1 MTYKEFRHTYGLI
14 LIACF
19 IGILSTLGLA
29 AQQRKVLSG
38 SSEIVTPPSLEASAD
53 ALIGRWNQ
61 GYSTNLPGDTTCG
74 SYRRNAPQTTSE
86 MLYRDR
92 IFRLPTAMNIPLN
105 GQVRNG
111 IEIFLTRKKTLISAM
126 LSLGDYYFPIIET
139 ILDKYKLPLELK
151 YLIIVE
157 SGMNP
162 TAVSPAGAAG
172 LWQFMAPTAKA
183 YGLTINSLVDE
194 RLDLEKSTDAAARYL
209 RDLYQVYHDWFM
221 AMAAYNCGLGNLNRA
236 VYRAGGRTDYW
247 SVYPFLPRE
256 TQGYV
261 PLFIGAFYAMNYHA
275 DYQICPKN
283 VSLPLATDTLTI
295 RHSLSIRELSEAAE
309 VSQSLFQLLN
319 PQYKKGTVPGHISP
333 CVIRLPMKAI
343 NRLDRRL
350 EELYENVEKVR
361 LGKMTVAAS
370 ELSAGEGESAE
381 EKALEPAEPI
391 APSAKTSTYTIRKG
405 DTLAGI
411 AKKHGIT
418 MDQLMKANRIKS
430 TQYKLLPGKKLTI
443 PLKGGSSKVTKTKT
457 TRKSKKKS
465 RRRRR

>member
-283 VSLPLATDTLTI
+283 VSLPLATDTLII

-381 EKALEPAEPI
+381 AETLEPAEPI

-443 PLKGGSSKVTKTKT
+443 PLKGGSSKVTKTKA

>member
-74 SYRRNAPQTTSE
+74 SYRRNAPLTTSE

-283 VSLPLATDTLTI
+283 VSLPLATDTLII

-370 ELSAGEGESAE
+370 ELSTGEGESAE

-465 RRRRR
+465 RRRHR

>member
-74 SYRRNAPQTTSE
+74 SYRRNAPLTTSE

-283 VSLPLATDTLTI
+283 VSLPLATDTLII

-370 ELSAGEGESAE
+370 ELSTGEGESAE

>member
-1 MTYKEFRHTYGLI
+1 MTYKEFCHTYGLI
-14 LIACF
+14 LIVSF
-19 IGILSTLGLA
+19 IGILSTLDLS

-38 SSEIVTPPSLEASAD
+38 SSEIVTPPSLEADAD
-53 ALIGRWNQ
+53 ALIAKWNQ
-61 GYSTNLPGDTTCG
+61 GYSTNLPADTTCG
-74 SYRRNAPQTTSE
+74 AIRRNVPQKTPE
-86 MLYRDR
+86 MLYRER

-105 GQVRNG
+105 QQVRNG
-111 IEIFLTRKKTLISAM
+111 IEIFLTRKKALISAM
-126 LSLGDYYFPIIET
+126 LSLGDYYFPTIEA

-183 YGLTINSLVDE
+183 YGLTINSLLDE

-247 SVYPFLPRE
+247 SVYPYLPRE

-261 PLFIGAFYAMNYHA
+261 PLFIGAFYAMHYHA

-283 VSLPLATDTLTI
+283 VSLPLATDTLLI

-309 VSQSLFQLLN
+309 VSQSLFKLLN
-319 PQYKKGTVPGHISP
+319 PQYKQGTVPGHISP
-333 CVIRLPMKAI
+333 CSIRLPMKAI

-350 EELYENVEKVR
+350 EELYQNVEKVR
-361 LGKMTVAAS
+361 LGKMTSSSTELLAS
-370 ELSAGEGESAE
+370 DGEGKEGETTEVDKPVVAF
-381 EKALEPAEPI
+381 
-391 APSAKTSTYTIRKG
+391 AKTTTYTIRKG

-411 AKKHGIT
+411 AQKHGIT
-418 MDQLMKANRIKS
+418 MDQLMQANNIKN
-430 TQYKLLPGKKLTI
+430 TRYKLVPGNKLTI
-443 PLKGGSSKVTKTKT
+443 PVKDASSKVTKTKA
-457 TRKSKKKS
+457 TRKTKKKP

>member
-283 VSLPLATDTLTI
+283 VSLPLATDTLII

>member
-1 MTYKEFRHTYGLI
+1 MTYKEFCHTYGLI
-14 LIACF
+14 LIVSF
-19 IGILSTLGLA
+19 IGILSTLDLS

-38 SSEIVTPPSLEASAD
+38 SSEIVTPPSLEADAD
-53 ALIGRWNQ
+53 ALIAKWNQ
-61 GYSTNLPGDTTCG
+61 GYSTNLPADTTCG
-74 SYRRNAPQTTSE
+74 AIRRNVPQKTPE
-86 MLYRDR
+86 MLYRER

-105 GQVRNG
+105 QQVRNG

-126 LSLGDYYFPIIET
+126 LSLGDYYFPTIEA

-183 YGLTINSLVDE
+183 YGLTINSLLDE

-247 SVYPFLPRE
+247 SVYPYLPRE

-261 PLFIGAFYAMNYHA
+261 PLFIGAFYAMHYHA

-283 VSLPLATDTLTI
+283 VSLPWLPI
-295 RHSLSIRELSEAAE
+295 RCLFAIL
-309 VSQSLFQLLN
+309 SLFVNCPRRLRCLKVSSN
-319 PQYKKGTVPGHISP
+319 SSIPSTSKEPFRGISP
-333 CVIRLPMKAI
+333 LVPYACL
-343 NRLDRRL
+343 
-350 EELYENVEKVR
+350 
-361 LGKMTVAAS
+361 
-370 ELSAGEGESAE
+370 
-381 EKALEPAEPI
+381 
-391 APSAKTSTYTIRKG
+391 
-405 DTLAGI
+405 
-411 AKKHGIT
+411 
-418 MDQLMKANRIKS
+418 
-430 TQYKLLPGKKLTI
+430 
-443 PLKGGSSKVTKTKT
+443 
-457 TRKSKKKS
+457 
-465 RRRRR
+465 

>member
-1 MTYKEFRHTYGLI
+1 MTYKEFCHTYGLI
-14 LIACF
+14 LIVSF
-19 IGILSTLGLA
+19 IGILSTLDLS

-38 SSEIVTPPSLEASAD
+38 SSEIVTPPSLEADAD
-53 ALIGRWNQ
+53 ALIAKWNQ
-61 GYSTNLPGDTTCG
+61 GYSTNLPADTTCG
-74 SYRRNAPQTTSE
+74 AIRCNVPQKTPE
-86 MLYRDR
+86 MLYRER

-105 GQVRNG
+105 QQVRNG

-126 LSLGDYYFPIIET
+126 LSLGDYYFPTIEA

-183 YGLTINSLVDE
+183 YGLTINSLLDE

-247 SVYPFLPRE
+247 SVSPYLPRE

-261 PLFIGAFYAMNYHA
+261 PLFIGAFYAMHYHA

-283 VSLPLATDTLTI
+283 VSLPLATDTLLI

-309 VSQSLFQLLN
+309 VSQSLFKLLN
-319 PQYKKGTVPGHISP
+319 PQYKQGTVPGHISP
-333 CVIRLPMKAI
+333 CSIRLPMKAI

-350 EELYENVEKVR
+350 EELYQNVEKVR
-361 LGKMTVAAS
+361 LGKMTSASGELLASDGEGKEGETTEVDKPVAAS
-370 ELSAGEGESAE
+370 
-381 EKALEPAEPI
+381 
-391 APSAKTSTYTIRKG
+391 AKTTTYTIRKG

-411 AKKHGIT
+411 AQKHGIT
-418 MDQLMKANRIKS
+418 MDQLMQANNIKN
-430 TQYKLLPGKKLTI
+430 TNYKLVPGNKLTI
-443 PLKGGSSKVTKTKT
+443 PVKDASPKVTKTKA
-457 TRKSKKKS
+457 TRKTKKKP

>member
-1 MTYKEFRHTYGLI
+1 MAYKESCHAYGLI
-14 LIACF
+14 L
-19 IGILSTLGLA
+19 LSTLGLA
-29 AQQRKVLSG
+29 AQQRKVLTH
-38 SSEIVTPPSLEASAD
+38 SSEIVTPPSLEADAD
-53 ALIGRWNQ
+53 ALIAKWNQ
-61 GYSTNLPGDTTCG
+61 GYSTNLPDDTTCG
-74 SYRRNAPQTTSE
+74 SYRRNTPQITSE

-105 GQVRNG
+105 EKVRNG

-126 LSLGDYYFPIIET
+126 LSLGDYYFPTIEA

-221 AMAAYNCGLGNLNRA
+221 ALAAYNCGLGNLNRA

-261 PLFIGAFYAMNYHA
+261 PLFIGAFYAMHYHV
-275 DYQICPKN
+275 DHQICPKN
-283 VSLPLATDTLTI
+283 VSLPLATDTLI
-295 RHSLSIRELSEAAE
+295 IHHSLSIRELSEAAG

-319 PQYKKGTVPGHISP
+319 PQYKQGTVPGHISP

-370 ELSAGEGESAE
+370 ELSAVEGESTE
-381 EKALEPAEPI
+381 EDTLELAEPI

-418 MDQLMKANRIKS
+418 MDQLMKANSIKS
-430 TQYKLLPGKKLTI
+430 TQYKLVPGKKLTI
-443 PLKGGSSKVTKTKT
+443 PLKGGSSKVTKTKAT
-457 TRKSKKKS
+457 SKSKKKS

>member
-1 MTYKEFRHTYGLI
+1 MAYKESCHAYGLI
-14 LIACF
+14 LIAYF

-29 AQQRKVLSG
+29 AQQRKVLTH
-38 SSEIVTPPSLEASAD
+38 SSEIVTPPSLEADAD
-53 ALIGRWNQ
+53 ALIAKWNQ
-61 GYSTNLPGDTTCG
+61 GYSTNLPDDTTCG
-74 SYRRNAPQTTSE
+74 SYRRNTPQITSE

-105 GQVRNG
+105 EKVRNG

-126 LSLGDYYFPIIET
+126 LSLGDYYFPTIEA

-221 AMAAYNCGLGNLNRA
+221 ALAAYNCGLGNLNRA

-261 PLFIGAFYAMNYHA
+261 PLFIGAFYAMHYHV
-275 DYQICPKN
+275 DHQICPKN
-283 VSLPLATDTLTI
+283 VSLPLATDTLI
-295 RHSLSIRELSEAAE
+295 IHHSLSIRELSEAAG

-319 PQYKKGTVPGHISP
+319 PQYKQGTVPGHISP

-370 ELSAGEGESAE
+370 ELSAVEGESTEEETLELAE
-381 EKALEPAEPI
+381 TI

-418 MDQLMKANRIKS
+418 MDQLMKANSIKS
-430 TQYKLLPGKKLTI
+430 TQYKLVPGKKLTI
-443 PLKGGSSKVTKTKT
+443 PLKGGSSKVTKTKAT
-457 TRKSKKKS
+457 SKSKKKS

>member
-1 MTYKEFRHTYGLI
+1 MTYKEFCHTYGLI
-14 LIACF
+14 LIVSF
-19 IGILSTLGLA
+19 IGILSTLDLS

-38 SSEIVTPPSLEASAD
+38 SSEIVTPPSLEADAD
-53 ALIGRWNQ
+53 ALIAKWNQ
-61 GYSTNLPGDTTCG
+61 GYSTNLPADTTCG
-74 SYRRNAPQTTSE
+74 AIRRNVPQKTPE
-86 MLYRDR
+86 MLYRER

-105 GQVRNG
+105 QQVRNG
-111 IEIFLTRKKTLISAM
+111 IEIFLTRKKALISAM
-126 LSLGDYYFPIIET
+126 LSLGDYYFPTIEA

-183 YGLTINSLVDE
+183 YGLTINSLLDE
-194 RLDLEKSTDAAARYL
+194 RLNLEKSTDAAARYL

-247 SVYPFLPRE
+247 SVYPYLPRE

-261 PLFIGAFYAMNYHA
+261 PLFIGAFYAMHYHA

-283 VSLPLATDTLTI
+283 VSLPLATDTLLI

-309 VSQSLFQLLN
+309 VSQSLFKLLN
-319 PQYKKGTVPGHISP
+319 PQYKQGTVPGHISP
-333 CVIRLPMKAI
+333 CSIRLPMKAI

-350 EELYENVEKVR
+350 EELYQNVEKVR
-361 LGKMTVAAS
+361 LGKMTSSSTELLAS
-370 ELSAGEGESAE
+370 DGEGKEGETTEDDKPVVAF
-381 EKALEPAEPI
+381 
-391 APSAKTSTYTIRKG
+391 AKTTTYTIRKG

-411 AKKHGIT
+411 AQKHGIT
-418 MDQLMKANRIKS
+418 MDQLMQANNIKN
-430 TQYKLLPGKKLTI
+430 TRYKLVPGNKLTI
-443 PLKGGSSKVTKTKT
+443 PVKDASSKVTKTKA
-457 TRKSKKKS
+457 TRKTKKKP

>member
-1 MTYKEFRHTYGLI
+1 MTNKEFCHTYGLI
-14 LIACF
+14 LIVSF
-19 IGILSTLGLA
+19 IGILSTLDLS
-29 AQQRKVLSG
+29 AQQQKVLSG
-38 SSEIVTPPSLEASAD
+38 SSEIVTPPSLEADAD
-53 ALIGRWNQ
+53 ALIGKWNQ
-61 GYSTNLPGDTTCG
+61 GYSTNLPADTTCG
-74 SYRRNAPQTTSE
+74 AIRRNVPQKTPE
-86 MLYRDR
+86 MLYRER

-105 GQVRNG
+105 QQVRNG

-126 LSLGDYYFPIIET
+126 LSLGDYYFPTIEA

-183 YGLTINSLVDE
+183 YGLTINSLLDE

-247 SVYPFLPRE
+247 SVYPYLPRE

-261 PLFIGAFYAMNYHA
+261 PLFIGAFYAMHYHA

-283 VSLPLATDTLTI
+283 VSLPLATDTLLI

-309 VSQSLFQLLN
+309 VSQSLFKLLN
-319 PQYKKGTVPGHISP
+319 PQYKQGTVPGHISP
-333 CVIRLPMKAI
+333 CSIRLPMKAI

-350 EELYENVEKVR
+350 EELYQNVEKVR
-361 LGKMTVAAS
+361 LGKMTSSSTELLAS
-370 ELSAGEGESAE
+370 DEEGKEGEITEVDKPVVA
-381 EKALEPAEPI
+381 
-391 APSAKTSTYTIRKG
+391 SAKTTTYTIRKG
-405 DTLAGI
+405 DTLTGI
-411 AKKHGIT
+411 AQKHGIT
-418 MDQLMKANRIKS
+418 MDQLMQANNIKN
-430 TQYKLLPGKKLTI
+430 TNYKLVPGKKLTI
-443 PLKGGSSKVTKTKT
+443 PIKDASPKVTKTKA
-457 TRKSKKKS
+457 TRKTKKKP

>member
-1 MTYKEFRHTYGLI
+1 MTYKEIRHTYGLI

-283 VSLPLATDTLTI
+283 VSLPLATDTLII

-370 ELSAGEGESAE
+370 ELSTGEGESAE

>member
-283 VSLPLATDTLTI
+283 VSLPLATDTLII

-381 EKALEPAEPI
+381 AETLEPAEPI

>member
-1 MTYKEFRHTYGLI
+1 MTYKEFCHTYGLI
-14 LIACF
+14 LIVSF
-19 IGILSTLGLA
+19 IGILSTLDLS
-29 AQQRKVLSG
+29 AQQRKMLSG
-38 SSEIVTPPSLEASAD
+38 SSEIVTPPSLEADAD
-53 ALIGRWNQ
+53 ALIAKWNQ
-61 GYSTNLPGDTTCG
+61 GYSTNLPADTTCG
-74 SYRRNAPQTTSE
+74 SIRRNVPQKTPE
-86 MLYRDR
+86 MLCRER

-105 GQVRNG
+105 QQVRNG

-126 LSLGDYYFPIIET
+126 LSLGDYYFPTIEA

-183 YGLTINSLVDE
+183 YGLTINSLLDE

-247 SVYPFLPRE
+247 SVYPYLPRE

-261 PLFIGAFYAMNYHA
+261 PLFIGAFYAMHYHA

-283 VSLPLATDTLTI
+283 VSLPLATDTLLI

-309 VSQSLFQLLN
+309 VSQSLFKLLN
-319 PQYKKGTVPGHISP
+319 PQYKQGTVPGHISP
-333 CVIRLPMKAI
+333 CSIRLPMKAI

-350 EELYENVEKVR
+350 EELYQNVEKVR
-361 LGKMTVAAS
+361 LGKMTSSSTELLAS
-370 ELSAGEGESAE
+370 DGESKEGETTEVDKPVVAF
-381 EKALEPAEPI
+381 
-391 APSAKTSTYTIRKG
+391 AKTTTYTIRKG

-411 AKKHGIT
+411 AQKHGIT
-418 MDQLMKANRIKS
+418 MDQLMQANNIKN
-430 TQYKLLPGKKLTI
+430 TRYKLVPGNKLII
-443 PLKGGSSKVTKTKT
+443 PVKDASPKVTKTKA
-457 TRKSKKKS
+457 TRKTKKKP

>member
-1 MTYKEFRHTYGLI
+1 MTYKEFCHTYGLI
-14 LIACF
+14 LIVSF
-19 IGILSTLGLA
+19 IGILSTLDLS

-38 SSEIVTPPSLEASAD
+38 SSEIVTPPSLEADAD
-53 ALIGRWNQ
+53 ALIAKWNQ
-61 GYSTNLPGDTTCG
+61 GYSTNLPADTTCG
-74 SYRRNAPQTTSE
+74 AIRRNVPQKTPE
-86 MLYRDR
+86 MLYRER

-105 GQVRNG
+105 QQVRNG
-111 IEIFLTRKKTLISAM
+111 IEIFLTRKKALISAM
-126 LSLGDYYFPIIET
+126 LSLGDYYFPTIEA

-183 YGLTINSLVDE
+183 YGLTINSLLDE

-247 SVYPFLPRE
+247 SVYPYLPRE

-261 PLFIGAFYAMNYHA
+261 PLFIGAFYAMHYHA

-283 VSLPLATDTLTI
+283 VSLPLATDTLLI

-309 VSQSLFQLLN
+309 VSQSLFKLLN
-319 PQYKKGTVPGHISP
+319 PQYKQGTVPGHISP
-333 CVIRLPMKAI
+333 CSIRLPMKAI

-350 EELYENVEKVR
+350 EELYQNVEKVR
-361 LGKMTVAAS
+361 LGKMTSSSTELLAS
-370 ELSAGEGESAE
+370 DGEGKEGETTEDDKPVVAF
-381 EKALEPAEPI
+381 
-391 APSAKTSTYTIRKG
+391 AKTTTYTIRKG

-411 AKKHGIT
+411 AQKHGIT
-418 MDQLMKANRIKS
+418 MDQLMQANNIKN
-430 TQYKLLPGKKLTI
+430 TRYKLVPGNKLTI
-443 PLKGGSSKVTKTKT
+443 PVKDASSKVTKTKA
-457 TRKSKKKS
+457 TRKTKKKP

>member
-1 MTYKEFRHTYGLI
+1 MTYKEFCHTYGLI
-14 LIACF
+14 LIVSF
-19 IGILSTLGLA
+19 IGIFSTLDLS

-38 SSEIVTPPSLEASAD
+38 SSEIVTPPSLEADAD
-53 ALIGRWNQ
+53 ALIGKWNQ
-61 GYSTNLPGDTTCG
+61 GYSTNLPADTTCG
-74 SYRRNAPQTTSE
+74 AIRRNVPQKTPE
-86 MLYRDR
+86 MLYRER

-105 GQVRNG
+105 QQVRNG
-111 IEIFLTRKKTLISAM
+111 IEIFLTRKKALISAM
-126 LSLGDYYFPIIET
+126 LSLGDYYFPTIEA

-183 YGLTINSLVDE
+183 YGLTINSLLDE

-247 SVYPFLPRE
+247 SVYPYLPRE

-261 PLFIGAFYAMNYHA
+261 PLFIGAFYAMHYHA

-283 VSLPLATDTLTI
+283 VSLPLATDTLLI

-309 VSQSLFQLLN
+309 VSQSLFKLLN
-319 PQYKKGTVPGHISP
+319 PQYKQGTVPGHISP
-333 CVIRLPMKAI
+333 CSIRLPMKAI

-350 EELYENVEKVR
+350 EELYQNVEKVR
-361 LGKMTVAAS
+361 LGKMTS
-370 ELSAGEGESAE
+370 SSTELLVSDGEGKEGETTEVDKPLVAF
-381 EKALEPAEPI
+381 
-391 APSAKTSTYTIRKG
+391 AKTTTYTIRKG

-418 MDQLMKANRIKS
+418 MDQLMQANNIKN
-430 TQYKLLPGKKLTI
+430 TRYNLVPGKKLTI
-443 PLKGGSSKVTKTKT
+443 PAKETSSKVTKTKAT
-457 TRKSKKKS
+457 SKTKKKS

>member
-1 MTYKEFRHTYGLI
+1 
-14 LIACF
+14 
-19 IGILSTLGLA
+19 
-29 AQQRKVLSG
+29 
-38 SSEIVTPPSLEASAD
+38 
-53 ALIGRWNQ
+53 
-61 GYSTNLPGDTTCG
+61 
-74 SYRRNAPQTTSE
+74 
-86 MLYRDR
+86 
-92 IFRLPTAMNIPLN
+92 MNIPLN
-105 GQVRNG
+105 QQVRNG

-126 LSLGDYYFPIIET
+126 LSLGDYYFPTIEA

-183 YGLTINSLVDE
+183 YGLTINSLLDE
-194 RLDLEKSTDAAARYL
+194 RLDLAKSTDAAARYL

-247 SVYPFLPRE
+247 SVYPYLPRE

-261 PLFIGAFYAMNYHA
+261 PLFIGAFYAMHYHA

-283 VSLPLATDTLTI
+283 VSLPLATDTLLI

-309 VSQSLFQLLN
+309 VSQSLFKLLN
-319 PQYKKGTVPGHISP
+319 PQYKQGTVPGHISP
-333 CVIRLPMKAI
+333 CSIRLPMKAI

-350 EELYENVEKVR
+350 EELYQNVEKVR
-361 LGKMTVAAS
+361 LGKMTSSSTELLAS
-370 ELSAGEGESAE
+370 DGEGKEGETTEVDKPVVAF
-381 EKALEPAEPI
+381 
-391 APSAKTSTYTIRKG
+391 AKTTTYTIRKG

-411 AKKHGIT
+411 AQKHGIT
-418 MDQLMKANRIKS
+418 MDQLMQANNIKN
-430 TQYKLLPGKKLTI
+430 TRYKLVPGNKLII
-443 PLKGGSSKVTKTKT
+443 PVKDASPKVTKTKA
-457 TRKSKKKS
+457 TRKTKKKP